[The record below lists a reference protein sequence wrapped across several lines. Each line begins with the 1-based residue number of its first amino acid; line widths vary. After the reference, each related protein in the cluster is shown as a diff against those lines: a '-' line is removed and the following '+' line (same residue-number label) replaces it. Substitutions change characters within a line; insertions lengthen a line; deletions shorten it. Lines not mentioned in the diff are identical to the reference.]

1 MTEKAKE
8 PYIKRKELVLTTK
21 APLFIGDGEK
31 LTKKEFVLIP
41 KTKQVYMMDPVSFFR
56 WLDRNNL
63 VKAYEEFA
71 QDVKQKRLYE
81 DFFQKHLYQGE
92 TNQQKKIQ
100 QELDQL
106 DGYSVSAGNCFVGKD
121 SKQDPLR
128 EIHTCIKDA
137 YGNPYVPGSS
147 IKGALRT
154 AILAKMLSGKGE
166 AIFLD
171 KEKEAKGQQKEKMK
185 HWSQKSYQ
193 EISSISQKIENNSL
207 NLLNLDNEEEEST
220 DSNNALTSILRG
232 ISISDSIPIP
242 KENLI
247 ICPKIDYVAQRK
259 NQNSSTDEIHFR
271 YNRIPI
277 MRECIKPETEI
288 HFQIALNDDYLDDN
302 LKDTKINFDYLEEA
316 IQAFYELQN
325 NWFVRRFRGWEN
337 YGKENDCRLYLGG
350 GAGFHSKTLL
360 QAIYHGDAAKYTST
374 ILQKLFEEHQHCEDY
389 KKPGISPRA
398 LKITKYD
405 NTNFLMGECEVEFR

>member
-8 PYIKRKELVLTTK
+8 PYIKQKELVLTTK

-193 EISSISQKIENNSL
+193 EISSISQNIENNSL
-207 NLLNLDNEEEEST
+207 NTLNLKNERGKKI
-220 DSNNALTSILRG
+220 DSSNALTSILRG

-247 ICPKIDYVAQRK
+247 ICPKIDI
-259 NQNSSTDEIHFR
+259 STVGT
-271 YNRIPI
+271 PQPVLLV
-277 MRECIKPETEI
+277 RECIKPGTKI
-288 HFQIALNDDYLDDN
+288 HFQITLNDDYL
-302 LKDTKINFDYLEEA
+302 KDAEINFDYLEEA
-316 IQAFYELQN
+316 IRAFYELQN
-325 NWFVRRFRGWEN
+325 NWFVRQFSGWEN

-360 QAIYHGDAAKYTST
+360 QAIYQGNAVKYTST
-374 ILQKLFEEHQHCEDY
+374 ILQKIFRKHQHCRDC
-389 KKPGISPRA
+389 KNPGLSPRM
-398 LKITKYD
+398 LKTTKYD

>member
-1 MTEKAKE
+1 MTH
-8 PYIKRKELVLTTK
+8 IKRKELVLTTK

-71 QDVKQKRLYE
+71 QDVEQKRLYE
-81 DFFQKHLYQGE
+81 DFFQKHLYQGQ
-92 TNQQKKIQ
+92 TDQQKKIQ

-106 DGYSVSAGNCFVGKD
+106 DGYSVSAGNCFVGKG

-166 AIFLD
+166 ALLSYDDFESSVWDTKEERRKIA
-171 KEKEAKGQQKEKMK
+171 KEKKKNGDKNAQMVPDT
-185 HWSQKSYQ
+185 HVLSNN
-193 EISSISQKIENNSL
+193 IENKAL
-207 NLLNLDNEEEEST
+207 NTLDLKNERGKKI
-220 DSNNALTSILRG
+220 DSSNALTSVLRG

-247 ICPKIDYVAQRK
+247 ICPKIDI
-259 NQNSSTDEIHFR
+259 STVGT
-271 YNRIPI
+271 PQPVLLV
-277 MRECIKPETEI
+277 RECIQPETEI
-288 HFQIALNDDYLDDN
+288 HFQIALNDDYL
-302 LKDTKINFDYLEEA
+302 KDSKINFDYLEEA
-316 IQAFYELQN
+316 IRAFYELQN
-325 NWFVRRFRGWEN
+325 NWFVRQFRGWEN

-350 GAGFHSKTLL
+350 GTGFHSKTIL
-360 QAIYHGDAAKYTST
+360 QAIYGDDALDFITCV
-374 ILQKLFEEHQHCEDY
+374 LQEYFQDHNHEIEPEL
-389 KKPGISPRA
+389 GVSPHM
-398 LKITKYD
+398 LKTTKYD